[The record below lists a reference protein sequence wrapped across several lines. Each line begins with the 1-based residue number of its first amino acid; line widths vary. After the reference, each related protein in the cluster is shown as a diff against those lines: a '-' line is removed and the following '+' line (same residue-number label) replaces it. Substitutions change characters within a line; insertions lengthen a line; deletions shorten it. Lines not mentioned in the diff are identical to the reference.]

1 MCGPKFCSMKIS
13 QEVRDMAQAES
24 ERQQGL
30 AQQAEAF
37 REGGAEIY
45 KKV

>member
-1 MCGPKFCSMKIS
+1 MKIT
-13 QEVRDMAQAES
+13 QEVRDLAQAES
-24 ERQQGL
+24 ERQRGL

-45 KKV
+45 KRV